1 MHELSIAI
9 AIVEQATEVAE
20 QHGGARVLAV
30 HIRVGA
36 MSGVVKDALEFAWE
50 TACDGTPIAG
60 AKLVVEDVPVVM
72 RCTQCGTE
80 RAVLSSQE
88 LLCEVCQS
96 PAYPWDLVQG
106 RELELRA
113 MELEEDD
120 LAPATGGS
128 APEHSEE
135 K

>member
-9 AIVEQATEVAE
+9 AIVEQATEVAQ
-20 QHGGARVLAV
+20 QHGGARVHSV
-30 HIRVGA
+30 RIRVGEL
-36 MSGVVKDALEFAWE
+36 SGVVKDALEFAWE
-50 TACDGTPIAG
+50 TATEGTPIAG
-60 AKLVVEDVPVVM
+60 AQLLVEDVPVRM
-72 RCTQCGTE
+72 RCTQCIAE
-80 RAVLSSQE
+80 RGVVSPQE
-88 LLCEVCQS
+88 LLCEVCRS
-96 PAYPWDLVQG
+96 PAYPWELIQG

-113 MELEEDD
+113 MELEEDE